1 MKPSLSA
8 FRRAA
13 GFTLIEI
20 LIVLALMGVLMAIGL
35 PNLFAYIQH
44 QKILGITQQ
53 TAMVFRLARLESIKT
68 ANNAVVKLD
77 TAAAT
82 VTGYMDLNQNLTQDA
97 AEPALW
103 RLDLPKGI
111 TGSVD
116 RFTTP
121 PTPAVLVFR
130 SDGSAAAPGGF
141 IFLNNKGDQL
151 EASVPGPSNLPLQPV
166 NTGRVEIR
174 KLQGSAWKLQG
185 EGGQSWT
192 WQ

>member
-13 GFTLIEI
+13 GFTLIEL
-20 LIVLALMGVLMAIGL
+20 LIVMVLMGVLMAIGL
-35 PNLFAYIQH
+35 PNLFNYIQH

-53 TAMVFRLARLESIKT
+53 TAMVLRLARLESIKT

-111 TGSVD
+111 TGSVTG
-116 RFTTP
+116 FTTP
-121 PTPAVLVFR
+121 PTPGVAVFR
-130 SDGSAAAPGGF
+130 SNGSVGVPGGF
-141 IFLNNKGDQL
+141 RFLNSKGDQL
-151 EASVPGPSNLPLQPV
+151 EARVVSLNS
-166 NTGRVEIR
+166 GRVQIL
-174 KLQGSAWKLQG
+174 KLQGSTWKLQG